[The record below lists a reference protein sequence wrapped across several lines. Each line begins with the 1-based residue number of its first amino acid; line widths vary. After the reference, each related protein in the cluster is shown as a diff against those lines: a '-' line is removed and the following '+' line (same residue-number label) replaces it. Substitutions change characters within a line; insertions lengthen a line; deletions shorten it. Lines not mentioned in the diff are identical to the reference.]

1 MKNKK
6 ILSLLSVVMSAV
18 LILSF
23 LPVSAVTSD
32 SNDDTTND
40 NNLIQAETE
49 LTLGDVDFNKK
60 VSLADALEIQKY
72 SLSIMEFTDAQVL
85 CGDVDKNNK
94 VNLSD
99 CVFVQKYCLDLLSDD
114 LGIGKPVGNYN
125 PTDPATNPT
134 APSETETESVTA
146 TDPASET
153 ETDSTTDS
161 GTDPTQQPPTQP
173 TDPLTD
179 PITDPATDPTEPTPP
194 DTVNL
199 NKTSITL
206 GVGESYTLIKSS
218 PTDSDLTNAVYTS
231 DNEICTVVDGVT
243 GKMTAVAVGTAIIT
257 ITTKN
262 GATASCEVTVKAAP
276 TSISLNKTTLTVGVG
291 ETFDFNSSLPS
302 GEGAY
307 YIVYSSSNEAVAPV
321 EAAGGLMTAK
331 KTGTAEITAVTYNG
345 IKVFCTV
352 TVKQAPTKLQLNRL
366 SLKLSAGE
374 TFDLNSSLPS
384 GEGAYSILYSS
395 DNPEIA
401 EVKAAGGLVTAKGRG
416 IAIITA
422 TAYNGVKA
430 YCAVSIGSSAKT
442 LSFNNL
448 CQFPELPT
456 GCEVTALTSVLNYY
470 GFDVSK
476 TTMADNFLPKHTG
489 PYYTGDFRYEF
500 IGDPYTYSG
509 FGCYAP
515 CIVTTADSY
524 FKSIGKS
531 DLWYAEN
538 LSGCA
543 PELLY
548 AQILRGNPVV
558 IWATSDWVMP
568 TVNAVWTG
576 RNNETIAWL
585 YPEHCLT
592 LIGFDQSNKTVTV
605 SDDGTGTSY
614 SISMSTF
621 ESVFKGMGSQ
631 AVILKKK

>member
-18 LILSF
+18 LLLSL
-23 LPVSAVTSD
+23 LPVSAVTTE
-32 SNDDTTND
+32 SNEDAANDT
-40 NNLIQAETE
+40 NLSQAETE
-49 LTLGDVDFNKK
+49 LTLGDVDLNKK
-60 VSLADALEIQKY
+60 VSLADALEIQKF
-72 SLSIMEFTDAQVL
+72 SLSIMEFTDSQIL

-99 CVFVQKYCLDLLSDD
+99 CVLVQKYCLDLLPDD
-114 LGIGKPVGNYN
+114 LGIGKPVSNYH
-125 PTDPATNPT
+125 PTDPSTNPT
-134 APSETETESVTA
+134 EPSETETESVTTA
-146 TDPASET
+146 DPTNET
-153 ETDSTTDS
+153 ETESMTDPV
-161 GTDPTQQPPTQP
+161 TNPTQQPSTEP
-173 TDPLTD
+173 TD
-179 PITDPATDPTEPTPP
+179 PITDPVTYPTEPTQT

-206 GVGESYTLIKSS
+206 GVGESYTLTKSS
-218 PTDSDLTNAVYTS
+218 PTGSDLTNAVYTS
-231 DNEICTVVDGVT
+231 DNEICTLVDGVT
-243 GKMTAVAVGTAIIT
+243 GKMTAVSVGTATIT

-262 GATASCEVTVKAAP
+262 GATANCKVTVKAAP

-307 YIVYSSSNEAVAPV
+307 YVVYSSSNKAVATV

-331 KTGTAEITAVTYNG
+331 NTGTAEITAVTYNG
-345 IKVFCTV
+345 IKVSCTV
-352 TVKQAPTKLQLNRL
+352 TVKRAPTKLQLNRL
-366 SLKLSAGE
+366 SLKLSVGE

-401 EVKAAGGLVTAKGRG
+401 KVKAAGGLVTAKGRG

-470 GFDVSK
+470 GFGVSK

-500 IGDPYTYSG
+500 IGNPYTYSG

-515 CIVTTADSY
+515 CIVTTAESY

-548 AQILRGNPVV
+548 AQILKGNPVV
-558 IWATSDWVMP
+558 IWATSGWVTP
-568 TVNAVWTG
+568 TVNSVWTG
-576 RNNETIAWL
+576 RNNESITWL

-592 LIGFDQSNKTVTV
+592 LIGFNQSNGTVTV

-631 AVILKKK
+631 AVIIKKK